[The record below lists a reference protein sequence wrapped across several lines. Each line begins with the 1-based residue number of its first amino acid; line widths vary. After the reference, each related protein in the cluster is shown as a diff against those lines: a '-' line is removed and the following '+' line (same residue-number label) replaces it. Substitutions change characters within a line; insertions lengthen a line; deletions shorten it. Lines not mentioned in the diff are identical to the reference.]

1 MTVRAGVAGQP
12 IAHSLSPLIHTAWI
26 AAAGLDADYRA
37 FGPPDAAAFDAL
49 VAEGRAGRL
58 RGLNVTAPFKEQAL
72 AHADRIGEAA
82 RACGSANLLLFEE
95 GEVAAD
101 STDGAGLLA
110 ALQEQ
115 APDLELPDA
124 SVVVLG
130 AGGAARAAVA
140 ALTAAGARVGV
151 LNRTAVRAEALVA
164 EVGGMVV
171 GPGAPGGAALVVNA
185 LSVRPDLDV
194 AALRADAVLMDM
206 TYRPLMTD
214 FLTAG
219 RARGLTVVDGLAML
233 IGQAR
238 PSFRA
243 LFGIEPP
250 DVDVRAMA
258 LRALE
263 SER

>member
-1 MTVRAGVAGQP
+1 
-12 IAHSLSPLIHTAWI
+12 
-26 AAAGLDADYRA
+26 
-37 FGPPDAAAFDAL
+37 
-49 VAEGRAGRL
+49 
-58 RGLNVTAPFKEQAL
+58 
-72 AHADRIGEAA
+72 
-82 RACGSANLLLFEE
+82 
-95 GEVAAD
+95 
-101 STDGAGLLA
+101 
-110 ALQEQ
+110 
-115 APDLELPDA
+115 
-124 SVVVLG
+124 
-130 AGGAARAAVA
+130 
-140 ALTAAGARVGV
+140 
-151 LNRTAVRAEALVA
+151 
-164 EVGGMVV
+164 MVV

-219 RARGLTVVDGLAML
+219 RTRGLTVVDGLAML